1 MNIMD
6 SLLSYLRKNDTRWYN
21 KNDIEIHTT

>member
-6 SLLSYLRKNDTRWYN
+6 LLLLYLSKNDTRWYN